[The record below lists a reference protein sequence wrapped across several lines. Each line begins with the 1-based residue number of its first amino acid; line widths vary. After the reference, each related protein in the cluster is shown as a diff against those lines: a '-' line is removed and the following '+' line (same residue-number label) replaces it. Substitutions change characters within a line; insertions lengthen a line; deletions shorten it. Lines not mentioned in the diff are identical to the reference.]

1 MGPVDPAERA
11 EDNIEWCE
19 RYLFLPEGKHVGQ
32 RLQMAEFMKDDF
44 RAIRRNQTAILT
56 KLDNISEEIRAM
68 EVRFGALETRF
79 SAMEE
84 RMAGVEVRLDR
95 LVIPRM

>member
-1 MGPVDPAERA
+1 MSEEPGNDEVQLVVHEM
-11 EDNIEWCE
+11 
-19 RYLFLPEGKHVGQ
+19 L
-32 RLQMAEFMKDDF
+32 

-56 KLDNISEEIRAM
+56 KLDNISEETRTM

>member
-1 MGPVDPAERA
+1 MSEEP
-11 EDNIEWCE
+11 DND
-19 RYLFLPEGKHVGQ
+19 HVQ
-32 RLQMAEFMKDDF
+32 LVVHEML

-56 KLDNISEEIRAM
+56 KLDNISEGIRTM
-68 EVRFGALETRF
+68 EVRLGALETRF